1 MKQLVFKRFIIINFL
16 IIISLA
22 GTSQSWPWAKQ
33 IGSNQADWGLGTC
46 DKDGNFYIVGVYE
59 GSPCYFTDTSLTT
72 AGQYSGMFISKY
84 SNTGQ
89 ELWVQGVG
97 YGYSQ
102 DQTSGF
108 GDILV
113 DNSGFLYVTGEF
125 YQYALFDTILLH
137 SVNNS
142 GDMFLAKYNPD
153 GTCVWAKSAGGSGN
167 DGGSG
172 LAIDSAGNV
181 YVCGSNLATAIFDTI
196 SIIPGGFIAK
206 YNSSGQ
212 CLWAKNKS
220 KYNNPFF
227 GSDLCYTAMTINKD
241 NLYTCGYMMNDTILI
256 DTILIKHPKWI
267 GGNIVCCYDLNA
279 NIKWVGESASR
290 VAYSGENIST
300 DKDGNIYATGQ
311 FLDSISFQ
319 GTTLINHGNKDAFLC
334 KYNPQG
340 NLLWARQTN
349 STIAAYGNGIIPDSE
364 GNCYATGWFQGTTK
378 FGNDSIVADSYK
390 DLFLAKYD
398 SGGNF
403 IGMTHFG
410 QAEGVLVSLDSY
422 DNPYIEGNFWGDVTI
437 GQNNL
442 TSYGDKDIFLAQSDK
457 ITGLQ
462 KIDYKEKNQLIIY
475 ANPTTGKCNITI
487 PEEFRNEKSLTL
499 TVYDNQGKVIQSIPV
514 NLSEGK
520 IRLDLSAQATGIYNA
535 VLTNGK
541 KSYAGRIVFSAD

>member
-1 MKQLVFKRFIIINFL
+1 MKQLVFKRFMIIIFL
-16 IIISLA
+16 IIISLS
-22 GTSQSWPWAKQ
+22 GICQSWEWAKQ

-46 DKDGNFYIVGVYE
+46 DKDGNMYIVGVYE

-72 AGQYSGMFISKY
+72 AGQFSGMFISKY

-97 YGYSQ
+97 YGYSE

-108 GDILV
+108 GDILL

-125 YQYALFDTILLH
+125 YQYAIFDTILLH

-142 GDMFLAKYNPD
+142 GDMFLAKYTPE
-153 GTCVWAKSAGGSGN
+153 GKCIWAKSAGGSGN

-172 LAIDSAGNV
+172 LAIDSASNV

-196 SIIPGGFIAK
+196 SIIRGGFIAK

-227 GSDLCYTAMTINKD
+227 GSDLCYTAMTINKG
-241 NLYTCGYMMNDTILI
+241 NLYTCGYMMNDTVLI
-256 DTILIKHPKWI
+256 DTVLIAHPKDYC
-267 GGNIVCCYDLNA
+267 GNIICCYTLGA
-279 NIKWVGESASR
+279 NIKWVGESSCLG
-290 VAYSGENIST
+290 AYSGENIST
-300 DKDGNIYATGQ
+300 DLNGNIYATGA
-311 FLDSISFQ
+311 FWDSINFQ

-378 FGNDSIVADSYK
+378 FGNDSIVADTYR

-398 SGGNF
+398 GEGNF
-403 IGMTHFG
+403 IGATHFG
-410 QAEGVLVSLDSY
+410 QAEGDLVSLDSN
-422 DNPYIEGNFWGDVTI
+422 DNPYVEGNFWGDVTI
-437 GQNNL
+437 GQNTL
-442 TSYGDKDIFLAQSDK
+442 TSYGSADIFLAQSDK

-462 KIDYKEKNQLIIY
+462 KIDYKEKYQLIIN

-487 PEEFRNEKSLTL
+487 PDEFLHEKSLTL
-499 TVYDNQGKVIQSIPV
+499 TVYDNQGKVIQVSTITLTE
-514 NLSEGK
+514 NT
-520 IRLDLSAQATGIYNA
+520 IRLNLSAQASGIYNV

-541 KSYAGRIVFSAD
+541 KSYSGRIVFSAD